1 VLCLRSSTS
10 LCLYHLLFDLLN
22 LYLLKDFIVAYFFRE
37 KNGKIYFKKETISN
51 RNGGESESERSNMN
65 RSASSSSRSG
75 SCKNSNAPEGFEGNH
90 EHHQ

>member
-37 KNGKIYFKKETISN
+37 KNGKIYFKKAEISN
-51 RNGGESESERSNMN
+51 RAGGESESERSNVN
-65 RSASSSSRSG
+65 RSACSSSSGSG
-75 SCKNSNAPEGFEGNH
+75 KNCKDS
-90 EHHQ
+90 